1 MAYPSITIRR
11 KAKLEKPMGIGYGR
25 IAEGIISDNW
35 NAHKDI
41 RAGSLGLR
49 SLTTVILTPGTELT
63 PGSASIKVVARV
75 DSPGSVD
82 NTVSIRA
89 YLEQMGSMAVG
100 PTEAFREYPVL
111 FTGSPALAIMTGSW
125 ASTQPG
131 VDMYAGSEV
140 GPYVARQTPGS
151 FSHRG
156 TPSVSDCGFVAVG
169 PGSFALNFIAV
180 GE

>member
-25 IAEGIISDNW
+25 ITEGIISDNW
-35 NAHKDI
+35 DSHKDI

-49 SLTTVILTPGTELT
+49 AITTVILTPGTEIT
-63 PGSASIKVVARV
+63 PGSASIKAVARV

-89 YLEQMGSMAVG
+89 FMEQMGTMSVG
-100 PTEAFREYPVL
+100 PAAAYRVYPTA
-111 FTGSPALAIMTGSW
+111 FTGSPALSILPGSP
-125 ASTQPG
+125 SCSVG
-131 VDMYAGSEV
+131 VDIYAGSQVE
-140 GPYVARQTPGS
+140 PFAQTQTPGS
-151 FSHRG
+151 FSHQG
-156 TPSVSDCGFVAVG
+156 TPTRADSGFVAVG
-169 PGSFALNFIAV
+169 PGSFGLNFVAV